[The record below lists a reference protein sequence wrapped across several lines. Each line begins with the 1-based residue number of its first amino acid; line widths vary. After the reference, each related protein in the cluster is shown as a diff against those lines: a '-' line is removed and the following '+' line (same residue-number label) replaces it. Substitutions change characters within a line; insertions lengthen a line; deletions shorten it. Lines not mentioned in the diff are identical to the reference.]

1 MSISRIGAGCGSALG
16 GIIFLVVGLG
26 MLGFGGWSFLNTRN
40 QMENWGHANGEI
52 VSFSHYSDSD
62 GGSLTVPVVRY
73 TTEDGEVITAEPYEE
88 RNTTVDVDGYRVGDE
103 VEVIYNPDNPR
114 DMFLNDFMHVWF
126 VPTLMGGM
134 GGLFSFIGVLWAGGA
149 MLGALMFRRP
159 TLVPQP
165 VASVPPVGGPPTI
178 TI

>member
-1 MSISRIGAGCGSALG
+1 MSITRIGAGCGSALG
-16 GIIFLVVGLG
+16 GFIFLLVGLG
-26 MLGFGGWSFLNTRN
+26 MLGFGGWSYLNSSR
-40 QMENWGHANGEI
+40 QIESWGHATGE
-52 VSFSHYSDSD
+52 VVDFRYYSDSD

-73 TTEDGEVITAEPYEE
+73 TTEDGQEITAEPYEE

-126 VPTLMGGM
+126 VPSLMGGM
-134 GGLFSFIGVLWAGGA
+134 GGLFSFIGAIWAGGA

-159 TLVPQP
+159 AVPQP
-165 VASVPPVGGPPTI
+165 MVSSPPVAGPPTI